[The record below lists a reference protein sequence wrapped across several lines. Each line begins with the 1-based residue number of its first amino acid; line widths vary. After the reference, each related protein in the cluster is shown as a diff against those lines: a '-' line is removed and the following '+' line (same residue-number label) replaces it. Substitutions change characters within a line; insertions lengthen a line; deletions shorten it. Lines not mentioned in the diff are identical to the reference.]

1 MTFKEIDNQN
11 WSIETLNK
19 AYRQGYMFG
28 LSGETHARAVE
39 VLGLPALVDL
49 IGIVGYYNLVSL
61 TLNAFQIPPPDGSRA
76 FP

>member
-28 LSGETHARAVE
+28 LSGETQDSCPYKSDVIAAAWE
-39 VLGLPALVDL
+39 AGW
-49 IGIVGYYNLVSL
+49 N
-61 TLNAFQIPPPDGSRA
+61 DGRSQA
-76 FP
+76 NMNSSQENDCAIA